1 MNAATPVAEGTVKTR
16 MKDPVE
22 RRPGNTK
29 GHACVALLTELTPAR
44 YAVAFSFLP
53 YF

>member
-1 MNAATPVAEGTVKTR
+1 MKHDGT
-16 MKDPVE
+16 
-22 RRPGNTK
+22 RRRKEDEKVIARRAGNTK
-29 GHACVALLTELTPAR
+29 GHACVALLTELTPAY